1 MLPRM
6 YSKEPAIMDEFSR
19 IIVDTKY
26 DEDANYEEI
35 VIGDEYISFTSRKKK
50 EKKKKEDKETA
61 HNSNHYNVCICDHMY
76 SQLTYL
82 PYDAKLLQ

>member
-35 VIGDEYISFTSRKKK
+35 VIGDEYISFTSRI
-50 EKKKKEDKETA
+50 
-61 HNSNHYNVCICDHMY
+61 NF
-76 SQLTYL
+76 QLQMFL
-82 PYDAKLLQ
+82 SSM